1 MSTTPPDP
9 ETDARFRPKYGVDYQ
24 PQAYFE
30 FQRPHEVIPSS
41 LPAPEAYA
49 KFQSKCSII
58 YSEILTA
65 DKDPSLLMQDV
76 WNFYHNITQ
85 TWPNEPLKFLYLIIQ
100 KTKSRAN
107 HKFVLLELKDY
118 SFYSEVLKVTSELC
132 IKSNFHNENV
142 NCLNA
147 LSVICYKQGNLIFF
161 VTPIGELN
169 DALKANQLA
178 RRYAYKN
185 EALIYLGVCYMV
197 KSMLEIMRENYQSV
211 IKHAERAI
219 KLLG

>member
-76 WNFYHNITQ
+76 WNFYHNIPQ

-100 KTKSRAN
+100 KSKSRAN

-147 LSVICYKQGNLIFF
+147 LSVICYKQGNLIFICN
-161 VTPIGELN
+161 PN
-169 DALKANQLA
+169 
-178 RRYAYKN
+178 RRA
-185 EALIYLGVCYMV
+185 
-197 KSMLEIMRENYQSV
+197 Q
-211 IKHAERAI
+211 
-219 KLLG
+219 